1 MIQTAPK
8 SAEFFQFQLEENL
21 DGLEVNV
28 TQVPFTIRVDRDQ
41 TRDYD
46 LELSGWGTDYRDP
59 LTVMRIFTSDSTLG
73 GVTFK
78 SDTYDQLIQ
87 ETRTTHAA
95 DQEARLNDFAQAQD
109 ILVNQETVLAPIYN
123 RSISVLANQKSR
135 ICIGIHLDLRTV

>member
-1 MIQTAPK
+1 DKIKLEFLTDDTDSAK
-8 SAEFFQFQLEENL
+8 KAAEFFQFQLEENL

-73 GVTFK
+73 
-78 SDTYDQLIQ
+78 
-87 ETRTTHAA
+87 
-95 DQEARLNDFAQAQD
+95 
-109 ILVNQETVLAPIYN
+109 
-123 RSISVLANQKSR
+123 
-135 ICIGIHLDLRTV
+135 

>member
-59 LTVMRIFTSDSTLG
+59 LTVMRIFTSDSTW
-73 GVTFK
+73 
-78 SDTYDQLIQ
+78 
-87 ETRTTHAA
+87 AA
-95 DQEARLNDFAQAQD
+95 
-109 ILVNQETVLAPIYN
+109 
-123 RSISVLANQKSR
+123 
-135 ICIGIHLDLRTV
+135 